1 MKINNT
7 QSIYLEKERH
17 ISNYKDF
24 GNWINLY
31 YDIFLLSE
39 KFVEYQKDIFDEF
52 LADIIDKLT
61 LEEDNASIN
70 NFKKYFENRL
80 QELNSKLNL
89 FADKLKDIDKI
100 DIKWVIQ
107 IFYNDMYMSCM
118 IWDISLVIVRDRKL
132 NYILNNEVE
141 SKSKID
147 SFSDFIEWWVENGD
161 EILCLWL
168 NVNQIMDEDDIKEC
182 IEIANIEDKE
192 ISKSFEDILLTRIKK
207 EDIIFIISSKVE
219 FEIIL
224 KQEKFKKDMV
234 KNMWFLKNFK
244 DLVIKF
250 RYPIIVSISII
261 IIIFLLYSLI
271 VNFMWKDSK
280 KYSLVD
286 NNSVIADFTIEDL
299 RADFVKFTKLDPSSD
314 EKWKI
319 YNDLKK
325 KLEILEQKWK
335 EPHTVQEFKK
345 ELEWEYL
352 RWFKINLLTAN
363 DLAESSVFKFSD
375 EEKSTLWNMLSIN
388 YSSNGNGLMIW
399 WTLWSIIWWVNDNVR
414 WKLIKYNST
423 AQIKWCTTNLV
434 QNWLYCFLDNAGIMD
449 VLKTGEKNITTESS
463 QFPSNIFDLWTYRTS
478 SFYAFNGN
486 KELND
491 KWVYITKYSIVWNQ
505 DNLSQGAN
513 YTIKEDFLKNNS
525 ANFSSGFASA
535 AIDGSFLLWA
545 KKNKSLYQF
554 WKEGTTNVL
563 NWRQIEL
570 KWGDNID
577 AFGENVKVITTFD
590 SKKVYLF
597 DKDTQTFTI
606 YRSNPFKDNTQF
618 TYSYW
623 LTYFFRLKFD
633 IWSKVVDTYIKTSS
647 DNETLYLLT
656 NDAVYQINLLDYA
669 KSFEDK

>member
-345 ELEWEYL
+345 ELEW
-352 RWFKINLLTAN
+352 
-363 DLAESSVFKFSD
+363 
-375 EEKSTLWNMLSIN
+375 
-388 YSSNGNGLMIW
+388 
-399 WTLWSIIWWVNDNVR
+399 
-414 WKLIKYNST
+414 
-423 AQIKWCTTNLV
+423 
-434 QNWLYCFLDNAGIMD
+434 
-449 VLKTGEKNITTESS
+449 
-463 QFPSNIFDLWTYRTS
+463 
-478 SFYAFNGN
+478 
-486 KELND
+486 
-491 KWVYITKYSIVWNQ
+491 
-505 DNLSQGAN
+505 
-513 YTIKEDFLKNNS
+513 
-525 ANFSSGFASA
+525 
-535 AIDGSFLLWA
+535 
-545 KKNKSLYQF
+545 
-554 WKEGTTNVL
+554 
-563 NWRQIEL
+563 
-570 KWGDNID
+570 
-577 AFGENVKVITTFD
+577 
-590 SKKVYLF
+590 
-597 DKDTQTFTI
+597 
-606 YRSNPFKDNTQF
+606 
-618 TYSYW
+618 
-623 LTYFFRLKFD
+623 
-633 IWSKVVDTYIKTSS
+633 
-647 DNETLYLLT
+647 
-656 NDAVYQINLLDYA
+656 
-669 KSFEDK
+669 